1 MISTLRS
8 ACAPHLYLLLTSA
21 AIGLGCRDQSL
32 AKSAPMA
39 TAPIGTPLQPVEVSP
54 AQRVALA
61 QKPAIPSST
70 APSELD
76 ATGDEDEPAAHPAKP
91 RHDERPARKRAAPP
105 DTSPRSAVEI
115 AVRRGESMGH
125 YARWAKLPMRALY
138 ARTSVEWGETLD
150 VGQRLSLKL
159 TADEKARLEAGRA
172 TLPSQAPIDAKPI
185 DATPIDPTP
194 INLNVASTTLRVRP
208 GDSGWRIARRRGV
221 SVRVLEALN
230 PGRDLSRLQV
240 GDEVKVPVRD
250 GES

>member
-8 ACAPHLYLLLTSA
+8 ACALHLYLLLTSA
-21 AIGLGCRDQSL
+21 AIGLGLGCRDQGL
-32 AKSAPMA
+32 AKSVPAAMA
-39 TAPIGTPLQPVEVSP
+39 TAPMGTPLQLVEVSP

-70 APSELD
+70 APSEID
-76 ATGDEDEPAAHPAKP
+76 ATRDEDEPAAPPAKP
-91 RHDERPARKRAAPP
+91 RHDERPTRKRAAPP
-105 DTSPRSAVEI
+105 DTSPRAPVEI

-138 ARTSVEWGETLD
+138 ARTSVAWGETLE

-172 TLPSQAPIDAKPI
+172 TLPSQAPIDARPI
-185 DATPIDPTP
+185 APTPIDP
-194 INLNVASTTLRVRP
+194 NVASTTLRARP

-221 SVRVLEALN
+221 SMRVLEALN